1 MTDHCQSDA
10 SSAFSCQGTIFA
22 AIDPTSNEAAFS
34 VEAADAEEAE
44 LLSQIIGPYL
54 GFKFGQAFR
63 MKQVDIQPLGLPF
76 FLATFFTAADRA
88 LHRRATVDGKF
99 PLQ

>member
-1 MTDHCQSDA
+1 MSDYVEGDVPGT
-10 SSAFSCQGTIFA
+10 FSCLGRIYVA
-22 AIDPTSNEAAFS
+22 RDPISKVASFS

-54 GFKFGQAFR
+54 GFKFGQAFSMR
-63 MKQVDIQPLGLPF
+63 QVDIQPLSLPF
-76 FLATFFTAADRA
+76 FMAAFFTAADRA
-88 LHRRATVDGKF
+88 LHRSASVDGKF